1 MKHSTLTHQAQRGA
15 TLIVVLFM
23 LLLITIVGIIGIRV
37 AITSLNIATNS
48 QVGQLLLQT
57 GDTPTNQFLN
67 VSNYND
73 LTVLS
78 GAIGKAIEEN
88 KVAPGKE
95 IIFCYKPTSNLKLG
109 SALDTTVLVPPA
121 KGDPADSKATID
133 STQTNRSGFCDLE
146 ADYGSAR
153 QAVVTQ
159 VAVRIPTDAITDAN
173 PGSTLARDTDVSLQ
187 SNTSKGKVEARVR
200 VTSTAIMPAY
210 STENLATVQS
220 ECIGSSSTV
229 GYINDNIDDA
239 VSGKRTVADCL
250 RSYGIPVNTQV
261 QEIDLRKR
269 DIQIT
274 AP

>member
-1 MKHSTLTHQAQRGA
+1 MKDSNLSYQSQRGA

-23 LLLITIVGIIGIRV
+23 LLLITIMGIFGIRV
-37 AITSLNIATNS
+37 AMTSLNIATNS

-73 LTVLS
+73 LIVLS
-78 GAIGKAIEEN
+78 GAIGKAIEEH
-88 KVAPGKE
+88 KIAPGKE
-95 IIFCYKPTSNLKLG
+95 VIFCYKPVSSQKMG
-109 SALDTTVLVPPA
+109 AAFDTTVLVAPS
-121 KGDPADSKATID
+121 KGADAKATID
-133 STQTNRSGFCDLE
+133 STQSNRSGFCNLE
-146 ADYGSAR
+146 SDFGSAR

-159 VAVRIPTDAITDAN
+159 VAVRIPTDEISDAD

-200 VTSTAIMPAY
+200 ITSTAIMPAY
-210 STENLATVQS
+210 STENLTTVQN
-220 ECIGSSSTV
+220 ECIGSASAV

-239 VSGKRTVADCL
+239 VTGNRTVADCL
-250 RSYGIPVNTQV
+250 RGYGIPVNTQV

-269 DIQIT
+269 DIQVT

>member
-1 MKHSTLTHQAQRGA
+1 MKHSTLSLKAQRGA

-23 LLLITIVGIIGIRV
+23 LLLIAIMGIVGIRV
-37 AITSLNIATNS
+37 AMTSLNIATNS

-67 VSNYND
+67 ASNYND
-73 LTVLS
+73 LIVLS
-78 GAIGKAIEEN
+78 SAIGKAIEEH

-95 IIFCYKPTSNLKLG
+95 VIFCYRPTSSLKLG
-109 SALDTTVLVPPA
+109 AAFDTTVLVPPA
-121 KGDPADSKATID
+121 KTDVANTKATID

-146 ADYGSAR
+146 SDFGSAR

-159 VAVRIPTDAITDAN
+159 VAVRIPTDAISDAD
-173 PGSTLARDTDVSLQ
+173 PGSALARDTDVSLQ
-187 SNTSKGKVEARVR
+187 SNASKGKVEARVR
-200 VTSTAIMPAY
+200 ITSTAIMPAY

-220 ECIGSSSTV
+220 DCIGSASTV
-229 GYINDNIDDA
+229 GYINDNVDDA
-239 VSGKRTVADCL
+239 VAGKTTVADCL
-250 RSYGIPVNTQV
+250 RGYGIPVNTQV

>member
-1 MKHSTLTHQAQRGA
+1 MKDSNLSYQSQRGA

-23 LLLITIVGIIGIRV
+23 LLLITIMGIVGIRV
-37 AITSLNIATNS
+37 AMTSLNIATNS

-73 LTVLS
+73 LIVLS
-78 GAIGKAIEEN
+78 GAIGKAIEEH

-95 IIFCYKPTSNLKLG
+95 IIFCYKPTSSQKMG
-109 SALDTTVLVPPA
+109 VAFDTTVLVAPI
-121 KGDPADSKATID
+121 KGTAADTKATID
-133 STQTNRSGFCDLE
+133 STQSNRSGFCNLE
-146 ADYGSAR
+146 SDFGSAR

-159 VAVRIPTDAITDAN
+159 VAVRIPTDAISDAD

-200 VTSTAIMPAY
+200 ITSTAIMPAY
-210 STENLATVQS
+210 STENLTTVQND
-220 ECIGSSSTV
+220 CIGSASAV
-229 GYINDNIDDA
+229 GYINDNIDDI
-239 VSGKRTVADCL
+239 VTGKRTVADCL

-269 DIQIT
+269 DIQVT